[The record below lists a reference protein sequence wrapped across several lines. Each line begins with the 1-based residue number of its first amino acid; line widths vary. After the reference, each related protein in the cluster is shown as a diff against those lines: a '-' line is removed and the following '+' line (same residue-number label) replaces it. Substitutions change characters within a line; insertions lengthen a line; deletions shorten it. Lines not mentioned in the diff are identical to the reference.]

1 MAGPVT
7 SPQIEASYAVILDSL
22 PLQGTCVVMTVM
34 PNYDPSPSA
43 YFSHP
48 QIILGCL
55 GEVLLMHLYA
65 RGQTQISQPPG
76 KEKTDVPIEEKDRTI
91 TVRGLDETRGSHS
104 PRRRQL
110 IVANPFKPQPVKHI
124 VSGQAIVGLNVL
136 NSFPCIPT
144 TFQYPGRDTM
154 DSGCAK

>member
-1 MAGPVT
+1 MAGLVA
-7 SPQIEASYAVILDSL
+7 SPQIEAAYAAILDSL

-34 PNYDPSPSA
+34 SDHDPPPAA

-48 QIILGCL
+48 KIIFGCL
-55 GEVLLMHLYA
+55 GKVLLMDLHA

-110 IVANPFKPQPVKHI
+110 IVANPFKPQPVEHV
-124 VSGQAIVGLNVL
+124 VS
-136 NSFPCIPT
+136 S
-144 TFQYPGRDTM
+144 
-154 DSGCAK
+154 